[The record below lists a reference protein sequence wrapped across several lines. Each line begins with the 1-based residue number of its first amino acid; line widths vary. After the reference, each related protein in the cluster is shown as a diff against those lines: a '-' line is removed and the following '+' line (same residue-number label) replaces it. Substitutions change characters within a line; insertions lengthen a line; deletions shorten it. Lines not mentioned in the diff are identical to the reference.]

1 LFRCVWIFCDVMIMM
16 LDLTWRLFSQYR
28 WHQIH
33 YFAMSFFRPF
43 PRFFNICLSS
53 LISVSRVVDVHS
65 FELMHT
71 PLLFFSFKS
80 HVHTKSYVLKSR
92 PYSSLIFTWFEL
104 PFRLSS
110 WFSTYCF
117 KISNEDKSVF
127 FTHSMVL
134 RLFKLELLFILIC
147 I

>member
-1 LFRCVWIFCDVMIMM
+1 MFRCVWIFCDVMIMM

-43 PRFFNICLSS
+43 PRFSDICLPS
-53 LISVSRVVDVHS
+53 LISVSGVVDVHS

-92 PYSSLIFTWFEL
+92 PYTPI
-104 PFRLSS
+104 LSPLGLS
-110 WFSTYCF
+110 FHFAFLVDLVPIVSKFPT
-117 KISNEDKSVF
+117 KINQFFLHIVWYYDCSN
-127 FTHSMVL
+127 
-134 RLFKLELLFILIC
+134 
-147 I
+147 